1 MNLLFVVGIHRVLAT
16 SLVSPRPEYR
26 LRQLDPAHVEALK
39 QELLSRP
46 RSSCKTMLVIAQG
59 LKDKK
64 DFDENEVD
72 SYALEVI
79 GGNHRREVI
88 LQILSDDSNQSK
100 DCFKFVYVQ
109 IYAGMNSSIRLI
121 FLRVLKENKRF
132 RFIDRIACLNA
143 RFTENKQF

>member
-1 MNLLFVVGIHRVLAT
+1 MSNVLFVVGIHRVLAR

-26 LRQLDPAHVEALK
+26 LRELDPAHVEALK

-46 RSSCKTMLVIAQG
+46 MSSCKTMLVVAQG
-59 LKDKK
+59 LKDVK
-64 DFDENEVD
+64 DFDENDVD

-88 LQILSDDSNQSK
+88 LQILADDSIQSK

-109 IYAGMNSSIRLI
+109 IYAGMNSSVRHIYSGV
-121 FLRVLKENKRF
+121 FKENERC
-132 RFIDRIACLNA
+132 RFIERNTSHCTAII
-143 RFTENKQF
+143 